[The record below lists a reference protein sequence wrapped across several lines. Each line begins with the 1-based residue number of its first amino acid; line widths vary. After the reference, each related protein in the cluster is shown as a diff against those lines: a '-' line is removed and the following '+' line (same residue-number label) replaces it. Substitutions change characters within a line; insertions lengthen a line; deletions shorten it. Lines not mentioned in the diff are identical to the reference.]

1 MRYQGVGNCYILENT
16 ETVRPDP
23 HDRRQH
29 RHFVNHNGTVYY
41 VTARHIVYETNI
53 RPGMPAAV
61 FSPTGWTI
69 DGNYRAVPVTMRK
82 MEKVEW
88 VFL

>member
-1 MRYQGVGNCYILENT
+1 MRYQGVGNCYFLDHT
-16 ETVRPDP
+16 ETARPDP

-41 VTARHIVYETNI
+41 VTANHLVYETNI
-53 RPGMPAAV
+53 RQGQAV
-61 FSPTGWTI
+61 IFTPTGWVT
-69 DGNYRAVPVTMRK
+69 DGNYMTTVPVTMRK

-88 VFL
+88 VFV